1 MRVCRTPRYR
11 QLQWICIS
19 KSCSIG
25 VVEATS
31 SSPGFSVGYFPFRAQ
46 HQILQVI
53 QRQLEN
59 HAFRFLQQWLLSDS
73 LAAGWM
79 CPEALELH
87 KFFRFLKAHQ
97 NKVKDKCFQMTLSAL
112 TGWHRVIT
120 SIRHVAVHRIPHDR
134 KTLLK
139 MLRVAIKFSKRIA
152 GFRDTKSFCRIQ
164 GFVKTALSEFDQL
177 TAQLKQKALLK
188 ISLCESRPQN
198 LDRRMILLPEAVKR
212 VLQSIEDDFVSKV
225 KQFLRAEFKS
235 S

>member
-1 MRVCRTPRYR
+1 ME
-11 QLQWICIS
+11 II
-19 KSCSIG
+19 
-25 VVEATS
+25 S

-59 HAFRFLQQWLLSDS
+59 HAFLQRWLLSDS
-73 LAAGWM
+73 LAAGWT

-97 NKVKDKCFQMTLSAL
+97 NKVKDECFQLTLSAL

-120 SIRHVAVHRIPHDR
+120 SIRHAAVHRIPHDR

-139 MLRVAIKFSKRIA
+139 MLRVAIKLSKCIA
-152 GFRDTKSFCRIQ
+152 GFRDTKGLCRIQ
-164 GFVKTALSEFDQL
+164 DLVKIALSEFDQM
-177 TAQLKQKALLK
+177 TAQLKKKALLQ
-188 ISLCESRPQN
+188 ISLCEPRPQP
-198 LDRRMILLPEAVKR
+198 LDRRLILLPEAVKR
-212 VLQSIEDDFVSKV
+212 VLQSSEDDFVSKV
-225 KQFLRAEFKS
+225 EQFLRAEFKS

>member
-1 MRVCRTPRYR
+1 ME
-11 QLQWICIS
+11 II
-19 KSCSIG
+19 
-25 VVEATS
+25 S
-31 SSPGFSVGYFPFRAQ
+31 SSPEFSVDYFSFRAQ
-46 HQILQVI
+46 HHILQVI

-59 HAFRFLQQWLLSDS
+59 HAFRFLRQWLLSDS
-73 LAAGWM
+73 LAAGWT

-97 NKVKDKCFQMTLSAL
+97 NKVKDECFQLTLTEL
-112 TGWHRVIT
+112 TGWHRVLT
-120 SIRHVAVHRIPHDR
+120 SIRHAAVHRIPHDR

-139 MLRVAIKFSKRIA
+139 MLRGAVQFSKCIA
-152 GFRDTKSFCRIQ
+152 GFKETKSLCRIQ
-164 GFVKTALSEFDQL
+164 EFVKTALSEFDQL

-188 ISLCESRPQN
+188 ISLCECRPQH
-198 LDRRMILLPEAVKR
+198 LDRRIILLPEAVKR